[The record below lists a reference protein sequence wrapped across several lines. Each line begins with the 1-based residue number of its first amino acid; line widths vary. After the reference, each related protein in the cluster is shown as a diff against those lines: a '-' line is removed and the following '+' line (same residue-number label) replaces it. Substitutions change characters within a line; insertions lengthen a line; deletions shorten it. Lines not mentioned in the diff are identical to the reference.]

1 MKKQLILSLALF
13 VVLFSFAQK
22 KELKSL
28 EKAVKNSNYAEAK
41 KLVGTLE
48 PMLSVMDSKSK
59 AKYYL
64 TKGKAF
70 FANGAGSNEDVMM
83 AVKSLSS
90 IENATPEVT
99 QLKTLIENDLLVK
112 ANDLYKA
119 EKFKDASEKFHSLYE
134 LVPKDQS
141 YLYYAAASAVNGG
154 ESGYSTALDYYS
166 KLKDLGYT
174 GVKNEFFAVNKTT
187 GEEERMPNKKQR
199 DLFVSSGSYIK
210 PTERKTKSVVADIT
224 KNIALIYMSQG
235 ENEKALSAFKEAR
248 ENNPDDTSLILSEAN
263 LHFKLGDKEKYS
275 VLIEEAVKKEPNNVD
290 LLYNLGV
297 ISAESGD
304 KTKAKE
310 YYAKVLKIK
319 PNYVNALTNMS
330 ALILSDEADVITE
343 MNGLGTSSSDNNRYD
358 ELKEKRKD
366 IYKSALPYLEKVLQ
380 VKEDEN
386 VAKTLMNIYS
396 AVGFNEKF
404 KAIKARYNL

>member
-1 MKKQLILSLALF
+1 MKKKLTLSLALF

-41 KLVGTLE
+41 KLAGQLESMVGA
-48 PMLSVMDSKSK
+48 MDAKSK

-70 FANGAGSNEDVMM
+70 FANGAGSNEDIMT
-83 AVKSLSS
+83 AVKSLG
-90 IENATPEVT
+90 NLDKATSEVT
-99 QLKTLIENDLLVK
+99 ELKSLIENDQLVK

-119 EKFKDASEKFHSLYE
+119 EKFKEASQSFYGLYE
-134 LVPKDQS
+134 LAQDQS

-154 ESGYSTALDYYS
+154 ESGYETALEHYT

-174 GVKNEFFAVNKTT
+174 GVRTEYYAVNKAT

-199 DLFVSSGSYIK
+199 DLFVTAGQYIK
-210 PTERKTKSVVADIT
+210 PTERKTKSVISDIT

-235 ENEKALSAFKEAR
+235 KNDEALTAFKDAR
-248 ENNPDDTSLILSEAN
+248 ENNPNDTSLLLSEAN

-275 VLIEEAVKKEPNNVD
+275 SLVEEAVKKEPNNAD

-297 ISAESGD
+297 LSAEAGD
-304 KTKAKE
+304 KEKAKE
-310 YYAKVLKIK
+310 YYTKVLELK
-319 PNYVNALTNMS
+319 PAYVNALTNMS
-330 ALILSDEADVITE
+330 VLILSGENDILKE
-343 MNGLGTSSSDNNRYD
+343 MNTLGTSSKDNDRYEALKLKKK
-358 ELKEKRKD
+358 EL
-366 IYKSALPYLEKVLQ
+366 YKTALPYLEKALRIN
-380 VKEDEN
+380 EDQD
-386 VAKTLMNIYS
+386 VAKTLMGIYS
-396 AVGFNEKF
+396 IVGYNEKF
-404 KAIKARYNL
+404 KAIKAKYNL

>member
-1 MKKQLILSLALF
+1 MKKQLILSLALL

-41 KLVGTLE
+41 KLVGQLE
-48 PMLSVMDSKSK
+48 SMTSAMDSKSK

-83 AVKSLSS
+83 AVKSLGN

-99 QLKTLIENDLLVK
+99 ELKSLIENDLLVK
-112 ANDLYKA
+112 ANDFYK
-119 EKFKDASEKFHSLYE
+119 SEKFNEASQNFHNLYE
-134 LVPKDQS
+134 LVPEDQS
-141 YLYYAAASAVNGG
+141 YLYYAAASAVNVG
-154 ESGYSTALDYYS
+154 EPGYTTALNYYT

-174 GVKNEFFAVNKTT
+174 GIRTEYFAVNKAT
-187 GEEERMPNKKQR
+187 GEEERMPNVKQR
-199 DLFVSSGSYIK
+199 DLFVKTGTYIK

-235 ENEKALSAFKEAR
+235 ENEKALAAFKDAR
-248 ENNPDDTSLILSEAN
+248 ENNPDDTSLLLSEAN
-263 LHFKLGDKEKYS
+263 LHFKLGDKQKYS
-275 VLIEEAVKKEPNNVD
+275 KLVEEAVKKDPNNVD

-297 ISAESGD
+297 ISAEAGD
-304 KTKAKE
+304 KAKAKE
-310 YYAKVLKIK
+310 YYNKVIK
-319 PNYVNALTNMS
+319 LDPKYVNALTNMS
-330 ALILSDEADVITE
+330 ALILSEEANIITE
-343 MNGLGTSSSDNNRYD
+343 MNGLGSSASDDKRYD
-358 ELKEKRKD
+358 ELKESRKD
-366 IYKSALPYLEKVLQ
+366 LYKSALPYLEKVLQ
-380 VKEDEN
+380 IKEDEN

-404 KAIKARYNL
+404 KAIKAKYKL